1 MQAFL
6 KVIACKN
13 RLSQRLAVAH
23 GNQMQAIKRLL
34 FRMAPEDDWFCRFMV
49 DLPIPERDDYDFKAQ
64 PLRLM
69 NREDTDRIL
78 SIRCGNCFPA
88 ARFVPPFRKRFSLR
102 SPSGYIRTPYPRKPG
117 QKPAHF
123 RESRRQKGGT
133 DLPLFHRGTGG
144 KGFAGQRR
152 LPVEKPEFRH
162 QISLSTL
169 DRNIKRS
176 ARSSDLRGSSG
187 NATKKP

>member
-1 MQAFL
+1 MQSFL
-6 KVIACKN
+6 KIITCKN

-88 ARFVPPFRKRFSLR
+88 ARLIPPFQKT
-102 SPSGYIRTPYPRKPG
+102 IQVRTLLLSI
-117 QKPAHF
+117 F
-123 RESRRQKGGT
+123 
-133 DLPLFHRGTGG
+133 
-144 KGFAGQRR
+144 GQRR

-176 ARSSDLRGSSG
+176 ARSSGLRGSSG

>member
-1 MQAFL
+1 
-6 KVIACKN
+6 
-13 RLSQRLAVAH
+13 
-23 GNQMQAIKRLL
+23 MQAIKRLL

-88 ARFVPPFRKRFSLR
+88 ARFVPPFRNGSGLR

-123 RESRRQKGGT
+123 RESRRQKAEQTFRYFIEGLAGK
-133 DLPLFHRGTGG
+133 DLQDRDDFRW
-144 KGFAGQRR
+144 KAGVSTPN
-152 LPVEKPEFRH
+152 LPFN
-162 QISLSTL
+162 T
-169 DRNIKRS
+169 
-176 ARSSDLRGSSG
+176 
-187 NATKKP
+187 

>member
-88 ARFVPPFRKRFSLR
+88 ARFVPPFQETVQSALSFWVYSDTISKKAWTKTCSFSGKSSAKRR
-102 SPSGYIRTPYPRKPG
+102 NRPS
-117 QKPAHF
+117 
-123 RESRRQKGGT
+123 
-133 DLPLFHRGTGG
+133 
-144 KGFAGQRR
+144 
-152 LPVEKPEFRH
+152 V
-162 QISLSTL
+162 IS
-169 DRNIKRS
+169 
-176 ARSSDLRGSSG
+176 
-187 NATKKP
+187 

>member
-78 SIRCGNCFPA
+78 SVRCGNCFPE
-88 ARFVPPFRKRFSLR
+88 ARFVPPFQETVQVCALLLGIFGHHIQESLDKNLLIFGKVVGKKAEQTFRYFIEGLAGKDLQDRDDFRWKSR
-102 SPSGYIRTPYPRKPG
+102 S
-117 QKPAHF
+117 F
-123 RESRRQKGGT
+123 
-133 DLPLFHRGTGG
+133 
-144 KGFAGQRR
+144 
-152 LPVEKPEFRH
+152 
-162 QISLSTL
+162 
-169 DRNIKRS
+169 N
-176 ARSSDLRGSSG
+176 
-187 NATKKP
+187 TKSPFQHLIGI

>member
-1 MQAFL
+1 
-6 KVIACKN
+6 
-13 RLSQRLAVAH
+13 
-23 GNQMQAIKRLL
+23 
-34 FRMAPEDDWFCRFMV
+34 
-49 DLPIPERDDYDFKAQ
+49 
-64 PLRLM
+64 M

-88 ARFVPPFRKRFSLR
+88 ARFVPPFQETVQVCALLLGIFGHHIQESLDKNLLIF
-102 SPSGYIRTPYPRKPG
+102 GKVVGKKAEQT
-117 QKPAHF
+117 F
-123 RESRRQKGGT
+123 RYFIEG
-133 DLPLFHRGTGG
+133 LAG
-144 KGFAGQRR
+144 KEFAGQRR

>member
-34 FRMAPEDDWFCRFMV
+34 FRMAPEDDWLCRFMV

-78 SIRCGNCFPA
+78 SVRCGNCFPA
-88 ARFVPPFRKRFSLR
+88 ARFVPPFQKTVQVRTLLLSIFGHHIQESLDKNLLIFGKVVGKKAEQTFRYFIEGLAGKDLQDRDDFRWKSR
-102 SPSGYIRTPYPRKPG
+102 S
-117 QKPAHF
+117 F
-123 RESRRQKGGT
+123 
-133 DLPLFHRGTGG
+133 D
-144 KGFAGQRR
+144 
-152 LPVEKPEFRH
+152 
-162 QISLSTL
+162 
-169 DRNIKRS
+169 
-176 ARSSDLRGSSG
+176 
-187 NATKKP
+187 TKSPFQHLIGI

>member
-88 ARFVPPFRKRFSLR
+88 ARFIPF
-102 SPSGYIRTPYPRKPG
+102 
-117 QKPAHF
+117 
-123 RESRRQKGGT
+123 
-133 DLPLFHRGTGG
+133 
-144 KGFAGQRR
+144 
-152 LPVEKPEFRH
+152 
-162 QISLSTL
+162 
-169 DRNIKRS
+169 
-176 ARSSDLRGSSG
+176 
-187 NATKKP
+187 